1 MKAEQAIKNNRQAID
16 VLIQWN
22 RVIGKLDEAKANL
35 VELTVKGWRNSEM
48 PIYKVLGRV
57 KVFNGQSVRLE
68 VLASEKHVPNYR
80 NTPDDKKN
88 WESFNYG
95 MIQEVKTV
103 PKDDVPL
110 YLGFEFRSVALE
122 KALSNKK

>member
-1 MKAEQAIKNNRQAID
+1 MKAEQVIKNNRQAID

-22 RVIGKLDEAKANL
+22 RVIGQINEAKSNL
-35 VELTVKGWRNSEM
+35 IELTMKGWRNSDL

-68 VLASEKHVPNYR
+68 VLASEKVVPNYR
-80 NTPDDKKN
+80 NTPDEKKH
-88 WESFNYG
+88 WESYNYG
-95 MIQEVKTV
+95 MIREVKTV

-110 YLGFEFRSVALE
+110 YMGFEFKSVALE
-122 KALSNKK
+122 KALTNKK